1 MLSTYADKWT
11 PEILPWVAIISGIFS
26 IIVIGLGLQRYM
38 LFMPKSV
45 FEGFTTAVGLI
56 IGLKQINNA
65 LGLRGLTKVATIP
78 AFFLGVSPLYSDSGQ
93 RDCSL
98 VCC

>member
-1 MLSTYADKWT
+1 MLSSYADKWT
-11 PEILPWVAIISGIFS
+11 PEILPWVAIISGVFS
-26 IIVIGLGLQRYM
+26 LVVLGLGLQRYM

-65 LGLRGLTKVATIP
+65 FGLYSLTKVRLAD
-78 AFFLGVSPLYSDSGQ
+78 PLLS
-93 RDCSL
+93 
-98 VCC
+98 

>member
-1 MLSTYADKWT
+1 MLSTYSDQWT
-11 PEILPWVAIISGIFS
+11 PEILPWIALISGLFS
-26 IIVIGLGLQRYM
+26 LVVLGLGLQRYM

-65 LGLRGLTKVATIP
+65 FGLYGLTKVGLP
-78 AFFLGVSPLYSDSGQ
+78 
-93 RDCSL
+93 C
-98 VCC
+98 